1 MRKVMVVEDEKDL
14 GDMLMRFLRR
24 SGYEPVYC
32 EDGAQAWSLL
42 QKGEPVDIIVTDV
55 NMPEMDGLELSQRVR
70 SHPKL
75 RTLPIIMLTVK
86 TQVPDQIEGYET
98 GADDYIAKP
107 FDFPVLLA
115 RIRALERRTLGAAK

>member
-14 GDMLMRFLRR
+14 GDMLLRFLRR
-24 SGYEPVYC
+24 SGYEPTYC
-32 EDGAQAWSLL
+32 PDGKDAWDRLL
-42 QKGEPVDIIVTDV
+42 KGEQVDIIVTDV

-75 RTLPIIMLTVK
+75 RTVPIIMLTVK
-86 TQVPDQIEGYET
+86 NEVPDQIEGYET

-115 RIRALERRTLGAAK
+115 RIRALERRTLGAAS